1 MGGSESK
8 VSSSTNQS
16 GNHGIVINNYY
27 SNHYQNSIDL
37 SGHSSGVGDEA
48 TGNTPNPFSSLTDS
62 LGNLALMGTMLL
74 DPDTENTTNMSDRV
88 LTKSLAN
95 TAINSQSSV
104 GVLRAYKSNHKN
116 KPPTSCTDQPTMATQ
131 STERYFTRPLWDINW
146 SKSQAVYDYFKIS
159 TYDLM
164 RGFGGLVEQNMDN
177 HSYMK
182 CGWRVQVQINA
193 SSFHSGSMGIFM
205 VPEAVFSVDNQKK
218 KWLKFNT
225 DFRQGL
231 TKTALSPEQLFH
243 CPHQVLNLRTNTNC
257 SIDVPY
263 VNCTPTS
270 YLEVHCPWS
279 LVCMVLTPLNYTSGA
294 APNIGIAISAAPT
307 DPIWNGLRQAPLRD
321 QSPIPVTVR
330 ENAQMFTSTGPDTN
344 VPIYGNTVNPSR
356 DKTGKID
363 DILQVCRLP
372 TPVNLSTTTSFQP
385 YFTYSD
391 AVVSADQPL
400 MQLDLSLPGRHLV
413 RTGLSQLSRLFTQFR
428 GSLNIHFMFTGSAM
442 CRGKLML
449 VYTPPGAGPPRTPE
463 QAALCT
469 YVTWDLGL
477 QSTYEFTIP
486 FISGTDYKV
495 ISTPNSS
502 TLQLDGFVSVF
513 ALTSLTYPPN
523 TPTSGDVMV
532 FISAGEDFS
541 LKNPVGSLVMQ
552 GTDNLETGATSS
564 DATTVDFTGTK
575 LEVNKRHTDV
585 EFFFDRSFFIGF
597 GISTNLAGTNLD
609 NNNCLITLTLTDFA
623 LGLNRDGLVWSQQRN
638 ISPVSFLAACFF
650 TYFHCDVEVT
660 IIPTLDADED
670 YRVYY
675 YPVGSPLPKQD
686 NFLRFADA
694 NNKGFNVG
702 NFIAS
707 ATPMTRS
714 PAGHVAS
721 FTIPYSSPLSTLP
734 VHFDGYAQLSGRGT
748 YGTAPG
754 NSFGTLLIV
763 EETTQNVAGKYSIY
777 LRPKNM
783 ECFCPRPMLP
793 FQVPNHN
800 TERGKVRTTEGE
812 PREDQKAAP
821 RIAIHDEADHSDI
834 LLGGDIEE
842 NPGPVLSKF
851 AVLRFQGP
859 SPTLEDEGPKTFKL
873 LKELFKNK
881 NKLNDADLEQLDK
894 IIDEEENKPKKAK
907 KKAKT
912 HDEKENIDLS
922 AFTEF
927 LEADDPVETAAKGWK
942 ALRELQSVWEFTKG
956 LLGSVDFWYTFILQI
971 TGAVVGYSL
980 FMHALDTGDAKTI
993 FLATMTS
1000 FVTVLSLT
1008 KVKNFFV
1015 ENLSKILKTKP
1026 PDLKETK
1033 EDKDFFGLFK
1043 KIKNFGKMND
1053 EAPSFLSDTNAGFTL
1068 ARHIEWAVN
1077 LIRRVYKWIM
1087 DWISK
1092 EEESDEAK
1100 IPHLMRELPNHV
1112 KVIETDRNGFGSG
1125 DPEPSYQ
1132 FVEELYELAV
1142 KCGKPAIAAFVERY
1156 RKRKVVN
1163 SARTEPVVLVVR
1175 GLPGT
1180 GKSIVTQLL
1189 AQSVS
1194 KNFTGKQSVYSLPP
1208 DPKHFDGYCRQ
1219 FSVLLD
1225 DLGQNPDGEDFKLFC
1240 QMISTNQLVCPMA
1253 ALPDKGITF
1262 SSLFIACS
1270 TNLPRFNP
1278 VTVSDTN
1285 ALSRRIFLDLTARP
1299 GRMAET
1305 NGRLDLEKA
1314 LEVTGPSPRPD
1325 LFRNDCPILHKIGLE
1340 LVNNRT
1346 KQEMSLLEVHD
1357 MICNEIIRK
1366 QNILLDLNKLVFEG
1380 PTVDDDEQ
1388 PSTSTQE
1395 LHDPIFDPL
1404 PDSKI
1409 FKAEDPTLRDVAKE
1423 LVIIKTSL
1431 AQVISLKENMVKA
1444 GIIFTV
1450 VSSLLLL
1457 FFKLRRGMEDP
1468 VRVPRTK
1475 EDEEEK
1481 EEKAAVL
1488 KFITPGEEE
1497 AAYEQVKKKP
1507 LVKKTLELQAPT
1519 LDFEKFVLN
1528 HVSTT
1533 FTFHSGGKALSQTCL
1548 TPVDRLIVVNAHTW
1562 ERVEDTFEVKGV
1574 KYHRESCKYVQ
1585 LTKDDKDTDAV
1596 FVLLPNGPLFKNSV
1610 NKFIASNQTFPI
1622 RGTAVTGLNANGP
1635 LMYSGNIITGP
1646 SQHETESGEKS
1657 LMFLYRA
1664 TTKYGFCG
1672 SPITGPVGG
1681 NTRILGMHSAGT
1693 CGVAGG
1699 TLITQEMIKLAL
1711 NHLKKKDTMKDE
1723 GAITEIDD
1731 GPRTHISRKSKLKKT
1746 MAHSVFKPEYA
1757 PAALSK
1763 KDKRLNEGVD
1773 LDKQVFTKHT
1783 GNTEKYPEEFVWAAR
1798 EYANELFTH
1807 LGKDFG
1813 IMSSEAAIKG
1823 IDHLDAMDPRT
1834 SPGLPYTLHGER
1846 RTDHIDFETGAVS
1859 QELGDKIEHM
1869 LETGEIDIE
1878 YQTFLKDEVRPI
1890 EKVKKGGTRT
1900 VDVPPVEHVILGR
1913 MLLGKFCAAFHAN
1926 NGTTIGSAV
1935 GCDPDV
1941 DWTRFATEF
1950 SECENVYDVDYSA
1963 FDSSH
1968 GTGMFELVANEIF
1981 TPKNGFHPRVRDYL
1995 MSLAVSTHAY
2005 EEKRYLIEGGL
2016 PSGCSCT
2023 TVLNTVMNN
2032 IIIRAALKMT
2042 YKNFDSKDI
2051 TVLAYGDDLLVGTD
2065 YDLDFNKVKEKLL
2078 TVGYTITPAT
2088 KEGNFPLHSSI
2099 LDVQFL
2105 KRKFEPYI
2113 IHGFIFRPVMSE
2125 KNLEA
2130 ILSFYKPGTLAEKL
2144 QSVAQLAVHCGI
2156 DTYDRLFQPFRDAGL
2171 PVPTW
2176 WSMEEKW
2183 ESNFMG
2189 WTT

>member
-205 VPEAVFSVDNQKK
+205 VPEAVFSVANEKK
-218 KWLKFNT
+218 RWLQFNT

-231 TKTALSPEQLFH
+231 NKTAISPEQLFH

-307 DPIWNGLRQAPLRD
+307 DPIWNGLRHSPMRD

-372 TPVNLSTTTSFQP
+372 TPVNLSTTNSFRP

-391 AVVSADQPL
+391 AVISTDQPL

-463 QAALCT
+463 QAALGT

-609 NNNCLITLTLTDFA
+609 NNNCLVTLTLTDFA

-660 IIPTLDADED
+660 IIPTLDADQD

-686 NFLRFADA
+686 SFLRFADA

-721 FTIPYSSPLSTLP
+721 FTIPYSSPLSSLP
-734 VHFDGYAQLSGRGT
+734 VHFDGYAQLSGKGS

-821 RIAIHDEADHSDI
+821 RLAIHDEVDHSDI

-1325 LFRNDCPILHKIGLE
+1325 LFRNDCPILHKMGLE

-1869 LETGEIDIE
+1869 LKTGEIDIE

-1890 EKVKKGGTRT
+1890 EKVKRGGTRT

-1950 SECENVYDVDYSA
+1950 SECENVYDIDYSA

-2088 KEGNFPLHSSI
+2088 KEGNFPLQSSI

-2130 ILSFYKPGTLAEKL
+2130 ILSFYKPGTLIEKL